1 MKIAFFGTNKLGV
14 DSLKYLIK
22 KGLGVELVVS
32 IKTDD
37 LWYKGVS
44 EEAKRNHIDLYETNS
59 GKDEKLYDI
68 LINKGISLI
77 VLCNYPYVLKGKIL
91 GNSNLSIINAHA
103 SLLPKYR
110 GRAPLNWA
118 MINGESEVGLT
129 VHFVDKTIDTG
140 DIISQKKVKISKD
153 DYIGD
158 VLKKIEKIYP
168 KTVYDA
174 IIRIEKDD
182 LELKKQ
188 DKGSYFGKRTPK
200 DGEICLDWSGEKIIR
215 YIKALSHPYPG
226 AFLRINDLKIILW
239 RGFIEKKSKQMDLGV
254 IEKKQDHIK
263 IKCMDSVIKIDEFEI
278 IKES

>member
-1 MKIAFFGTNKLGV
+1 
-14 DSLKYLIK
+14 
-22 KGLGVELVVS
+22 
-32 IKTDD
+32 
-37 LWYKGVS
+37 
-44 EEAKRNHIDLYETNS
+44 LYRQ
-59 GKDEKLYDI
+59 
-68 LINKGISLI
+68 
-77 VLCNYPYVLKGKIL
+77 
-91 GNSNLSIINAHA
+91 II
-103 SLLPKYR
+103 Y
-110 GRAPLNWA
+110 
-118 MINGESEVGLT
+118 
-129 VHFVDKTIDTG
+129 
-140 DIISQKKVKISKD
+140 Q
-153 DYIGD
+153 
-158 VLKKIEKIYP
+158 
-168 KTVYDA
+168 TVYDA

-254 IEKKQDHIK
+254 IEKKQDYIK